1 MSHLECKI
9 DQNNNLFFFDINIR
23 AGGYGVTD
31 FMLNSLYNQNLYEFD
46 FKILTGKITKSKLKI
61 KNNKIFF
68 LIYKYKDNKF
78 IKNSLSKINKKFIHE
93 KISVHK
99 SNQYEDEND
108 FISLRTDLLFGFSNN
123 ISQLKNN
130 LNKIFKT

>member
-1 MSHLECKI
+1 
-9 DQNNNLFFFDINIR
+9 
-23 AGGYGVTD
+23 
-31 FMLNSLYNQNLYEFD
+31 MLNSLYNQNLYEFD

-108 FISLRTDLLFGFSNN
+108 SLRTDLLFGFSNN
-123 ISQLKNN
+123 ISQLKKN
-130 LNKIFKT
+130 LNKIFKTEKSKLILKQYLNLSL